1 MRRAPTKTKALQDDK
16 FLNALAD
23 AYRLQEAIISA
34 TELSIMSTTID
45 GMITSFNR
53 AAEKLLGYSSEEVI
67 GRLNPVVFHDL
78 HEVVDQSQKLSVEIP
93 TSGRTE
99 PHSLLYFPLP
109 HCMTTMMS

>member
-1 MRRAPTKTKALQDDK
+1 MRRAPTKTQALQDDK

-78 HEVVDQSQKLSVEIP
+78 HEVVDQSQMLSVEM
-93 TSGRTE
+93 GM
-99 PHSLLYFPLP
+99 PLGQVFDRLVDRVRQ
-109 HCMTTMMS
+109 MIEVTR